1 MANKFVNWIKNAL
14 FVPEAVSRDPAQ
26 TAVKRVGFVAV
37 TGSGGSS
44 RTNFEQ
50 ATFDFDTLTS
60 AYDTDSYIH
69 QAVDKYVDL
78 IFKEGWQLT
87 GKNQQSL
94 DYIKLRLAVMAES
107 TSTNTNTL
115 LTEVADSVVK
125 YGNSFL
131 MKARIK
137 ESLNIPGLNVQGIA
151 GLQPVGGYFSLMP
164 STVTIA
170 RDKNG
175 TVLQYQQKVSGQN
188 NTLKIKPTD
197 MVHITWKKPI
207 GKPYGMPFILPVL
220 DDIRLLREI
229 EDNVS
234 NLLYKYLHPL
244 YKFVI
249 GLQKDGMEATAE
261 EIDQVRQVVANMPMD
276 GTLVLPERYDVEVVG
291 AEGSA
296 LNAEWALRYFEQRVF
311 TGLGVPET
319 VFGRASTANK
329 STADNLTVEMHDKIK
344 AFQRVIADEI
354 HFQIIKELLMEGGYD
369 ILTTPDDDVQFEFNE
384 IAIDERIKKE
394 NHAVSKY
401 TQNAITLEEMRRDI
415 GADPTVDE
423 SRLYFNVV
431 TIPVAVQTAQAKSDA
446 SGTSST
452 PKTSTSKNK
461 PSNQYGTKLSPK
473 AKPSTTVK
481 PAAKTAARY
490 ESLEFLN
497 TKEYSSKMQTSF
509 TALRSDMIE
518 VASNPSNQDMIGIIV
533 EAART
538 KNKEMAKEHI
548 STAFNQGVLQC
559 KKDCHVKRQ
568 APNMSQFLRSVQS
581 STERDI
587 NRFYDSL
594 KMLLDKAVKEQDDR
608 TRKTLVANS
617 FDSIQY
623 RLDFMANTQ
632 LAKSYNLAYAA
643 AAKAYGRKE
652 LDVISNEECCEVC
665 AGKKTISLEVENLL
679 LVIPPWHA
687 NDLCYIKVR

>member
-311 TGLGVPET
+311 TDLEFPKQYLVEP
-319 VFGRASTANK
+319 ALPI
-329 STADNLTVEMHDKIK
+329 NLLQTILRLKCTIK
-344 AFQRVIADEI
+344 
-354 HFQIIKELLMEGGYD
+354 L
-369 ILTTPDDDVQFEFNE
+369 
-384 IAIDERIKKE
+384 
-394 NHAVSKY
+394 
-401 TQNAITLEEMRRDI
+401 
-415 GADPTVDE
+415 
-423 SRLYFNVV
+423 
-431 TIPVAVQTAQAKSDA
+431 
-446 SGTSST
+446 
-452 PKTSTSKNK
+452 K
-461 PSNQYGTKLSPK
+461 PSK
-473 AKPSTTVK
+473 
-481 PAAKTAARY
+481 
-490 ESLEFLN
+490 ESLLTRFIS
-497 TKEYSSKMQTSF
+497 KSSKS
-509 TALRSDMIE
+509 
-518 VASNPSNQDMIGIIV
+518 
-533 EAART
+533 
-538 KNKEMAKEHI
+538 
-548 STAFNQGVLQC
+548 C
-559 KKDCHVKRQ
+559 
-568 APNMSQFLRSVQS
+568 
-581 STERDI
+581 
-587 NRFYDSL
+587 
-594 KMLLDKAVKEQDDR
+594 
-608 TRKTLVANS
+608 
-617 FDSIQY
+617 
-623 RLDFMANTQ
+623 
-632 LAKSYNLAYAA
+632 
-643 AAKAYGRKE
+643 
-652 LDVISNEECCEVC
+652 
-665 AGKKTISLEVENLL
+665 
-679 LVIPPWHA
+679 
-687 NDLCYIKVR
+687 